1 MTDFRAFIRDVPD
14 FPSPGILFRD
24 VTPLLASPDAFAAAA
39 RAMAEPFRGS
49 PPDKVL
55 GIEAR
60 GFLFGTALARELHVG
75 IVPAR
80 KPGKLPRATESVSY
94 GLEYGK
100 DCLEVHSDAFRPGER
115 VLVVDD
121 VLATGRHGEGR
132 RRARR
137 EAGRERRR
145 RERFHRARRARRPG
159 ATRAAGRARR
169 ADAIIRALP
178 QIHPE
183 RWRPKRS

>member
-24 VTPLLASPDAFAAAA
+24 VTPLLASPDAFADAA
-39 RAMAEPFRGS
+39 RAMAEPFRGAR
-49 PPDKVL
+49 PDKIL

-60 GFLFGTALARELHVG
+60 GFLFGAAIARELHIG

-80 KPGKLPRATESVSY
+80 KPGKLPRAIESVSY

-100 DCLEVHSDAFRPGER
+100 DRLEVHADAFDRGER

-121 VLATGRHGEGR
+121 VLATGGTAKAAADLAEKL
-132 RRARR
+132 
-137 EAGRERRR
+137 
-145 RERFHRARRARRPG
+145 G
-159 ATRAAGRARR
+159 ANVVGVSVFIELGALGGRAR
-169 ADAIIRALP
+169 LEP
-178 QIHPE
+178 
-183 RWRPKRS
+183 RPAHAVLML

>member
-14 FPSPGILFRD
+14 FPTKGILFRD

-39 RAMAEPFRGS
+39 RAMAEPFRAS
-49 PPDKVL
+49 LPDKIL

-80 KPGKLPRATESVSY
+80 KPGKLPRATESVAY
-94 GLEYGK
+94 GLEYGQ
-100 DCLEVHSDAFRPGER
+100 DRLEVHADAFDRGER

-121 VLATGRHGEGR
+121 VLATGGT
-132 RRARR
+132 A
-137 EAGRERRR
+137 
-145 RERFHRARRARRPG
+145 
-159 ATRAAGRARR
+159 RAAAELAEKLGANVVGVSVFIELGALGGRAK
-169 ADAIIRALP
+169 LGT
-178 QIHPE
+178 
-183 RWRPKRS
+183 RPAHAVLML